1 MIELLIVVAIIG
13 ILASVGIVS
22 FSGIL
27 GSVKDKEG
35 QNGLQSIYLA
45 QTEYKSL
52 NKIYFIGSGGCGD
65 QTNNINT
72 NLFNGDKTINNE
84 NFRFCITGNSN
95 GYTARAYS
103 KNNND
108 NFYITNK
115 NEKNFWF
122 NYIPVTAEPALKIGK
137 YIATSNIP
145 IRAPII
151 TIAIG
156 SIIVD
161 KFFTT
166 LSNSSS

>member
-13 ILASVGIVS
+13 ILAAVGIVS

-72 NLFNGDKTINNE
+72 NLFNGDKTLNNE
-84 NFRFCITGNSN
+84 NFRFCI
-95 GYTARAYS
+95 R
-103 KNNND
+103 
-108 NFYITNK
+108 FL
-115 NEKNFWF
+115 
-122 NYIPVTAEPALKIGK
+122 V
-137 YIATSNIP
+137 
-145 IRAPII
+145 
-151 TIAIG
+151 
-156 SIIVD
+156 
-161 KFFTT
+161 
-166 LSNSSS
+166 

>member
-13 ILASVGIVS
+13 ILAAVGIVS

-27 GSVKDKEG
+27 GSVKNKEG

-52 NKIYFIGSGGCGD
+52 NKIFYIGSGGCGD

-84 NFRFCITGNSN
+84 NFRFCITGNSTS
-95 GYTARAYS
+95 YTARAYS
-103 KNNND
+103 KNSNE

-115 NEKNFWF
+115 NDKNF
-122 NYIPVTAEPALKIGK
+122 
-137 YIATSNIP
+137 
-145 IRAPII
+145 
-151 TIAIG
+151 
-156 SIIVD
+156 
-161 KFFTT
+161 
-166 LSNSSS
+166 